1 MGTWSEDYKREQTAS
16 AGDVAEIIRDTVSI
30 EDALGYYRPDIQ
42 PRHRRCPCPIHD
54 GKDYNFSFTDRGF
67 RCFVCNESGDV
78 IALVKEMLRLPT
90 RADAMKKI
98 RDDFHLRVDFHA
110 PLSAETSEKVNQLR
124 EERERKRKEK
134 EAWEERYHAA
144 LDEWIKLDKTIMNT
158 PWDSE
163 ENIEKVC
170 KAKEERARVGYKLD
184 LILAQ
189 EPR

>member
-1 MGTWSEDYKREQTAS
+1 MGTWSEDYRREQTAS
-16 AGDVAEIIRDTVSI
+16 VGDVAEIIRDTVSI

-54 GKDYNFSFTDRGF
+54 GKDYNLSFTDRGF

-78 IALVKEMLRLPT
+78 IALVKGMLRLPT

-98 RDDFHLRVDFHA
+98 RDDFRIQVDFNA
-110 PLSAETSEKVNQLR
+110 PLPQETSEKVNQLR

-134 EAWEERYHAA
+134 EAWEEKYHAA
-144 LDEWIKLDKTIMNT
+144 LDEWIELDKTIINT

-163 ENIEKVC
+163 ENIQKVC

-184 LILAQ
+184 LIIAS